1 MRNLYLLCAM
11 AIMILSS
18 TAGDVLQAHAMKVI
32 GDVGALRR
40 SRGTF
45 FVVGSVLSS
54 GSFMLGLFFMA
65 LAFFSFLVA
74 LSWGDVSFVGPA
86 SASLTLISNAVAAR
100 IFLKEN
106 VNRRRWIAA
115 ILIAVG
121 VVLLKH

>member
-1 MRNLYLLCAM
+1 MRNLYLWCAM
-11 AIMILSS
+11 AMVILSS

-40 SRGTF
+40 SRGSLH
-45 FVVGSVLSS
+45 VVGRVITS

-65 LAFFSFLVA
+65 LAFFSLLVA

-86 SASLTLISNAVAAR
+86 SASLTLIANAAAAK
-100 IFLKEN
+100 IFLKED

-115 ILIAVG
+115 ILIAIG

>member
-45 FVVGSVLSS
+45 YVVERVLSS

-86 SASLTLISNAVAAR
+86 SASLTLISNAVAAK

-106 VNRRRWIAA
+106 VNRRRWMAA
-115 ILIAVG
+115 ILIAIG